1 MTPQPEPPQPESPQ
15 PGSPTALGPGAPA
28 TRARGVAFAWTAAAL
43 ALLAV
48 GLWLRAHPPA
58 PTVDLGMAPLA
69 RLDTV
74 ALSGRIVTAVLD
86 GTVCA
91 VGAEGQVWVGT
102 ADHAFEVRGAAR
114 DSLGV
119 EDRVLVAGRIREGDG
134 RRWLDA
140 HTVTH
145 VVGLGLGAGR
155 RSGERPTVQPE
166 D

>member
-1 MTPQPEPPQPESPQ
+1 MKPELQRAPKRQ
-15 PGSPTALGPGAPA
+15 GGPAAP
-28 TRARGVAFAWTAAAL
+28 ARGVAFAWAAAAV
-43 ALLAV
+43 ALVAA
-48 GLWLRAHPPA
+48 GLWLRTHPPGRR
-58 PTVDLGMAPLA
+58 VDLGSTQLA
-69 RLDTV
+69 RLVTV
-74 ALSGRIVTAVLD
+74 ALDGRVVTAVLD
-86 GTVCA
+86 GTVSA
-91 VGAEGQVWVGT
+91 VGADGQVWVGT

-140 HTVTH
+140 HTITH
-145 VVGLGLGAGR
+145 VIGVGLGTGR